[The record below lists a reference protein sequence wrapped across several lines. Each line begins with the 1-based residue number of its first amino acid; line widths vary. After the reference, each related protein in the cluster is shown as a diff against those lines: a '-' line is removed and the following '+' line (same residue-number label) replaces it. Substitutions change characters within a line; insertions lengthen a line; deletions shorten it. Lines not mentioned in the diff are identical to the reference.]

1 MPAEKRSFSA
11 WKALRWVT
19 LASLVIVVVLM
30 LKRPAALATPLAPDV
45 AKQKSDEV
53 LAKWKD
59 LELAH
64 TRGEPAEARFSSE
77 EMNAAFQQ
85 SATEQAHPQ
94 PPAGHDQPVAAT
106 AEPDPAVS
114 GAQIAF
120 VGDRA
125 AGQFV
130 AHMPGKDV
138 YLTFSCKIGVVD
150 GYATFEFTQAKIGDL
165 PVPIALINPQLQN
178 KLQDPAVREK
188 LKLPDFVAGLRVENG
203 ELVVVEK

>member
-1 MPAEKRSFSA
+1 WDNEAMPAEKRSFSA
-11 WKALRWVT
+11 WKTLRWVT

-64 TRGEPAEARFSSE
+64 TRGEPAEACFSSE

-85 SATEQAHPQ
+85 SAVEQAHPEPSAVSNQ
-94 PPAGHDQPVAAT
+94 PAA
-106 AEPDPAVS
+106 APEPDPGVS
-114 GAQIAF
+114 AAQIAF
-120 VGDRA
+120 IGDHA

-130 AHMPGKDV
+130 AHMPGK
-138 YLTFSCKIGVVD
+138 
-150 GYATFEFTQAKIGDL
+150 
-165 PVPIALINPQLQN
+165 
-178 KLQDPAVREK
+178 
-188 LKLPDFVAGLRVENG
+188 
-203 ELVVVEK
+203 